1 MKKSFVLTIGF
12 CFAIIAIIFSSCKH
26 GCGGASE
33 ASQYNSNN
41 SHYSGLNC
49 FNCHSGTGEGTSC
62 FAVAGTVFDKN
73 KSGTKSNPTVRLYS
87 KPDGAGVLIKTIEGD
102 ELGNFYDGN
111 ADGLGVRFYP
121 VVISPNGSIQKML
134 EPITTGACNSCHGIT
149 TDRIWVD

>member
-33 ASQYNSNN
+33 ASRYNLTN

-73 KSGTKSNPTVRLYS
+73 KSETKSNATVRL
-87 KPDGAGVLIKTIEGD
+87 
-102 ELGNFYDGN
+102 
-111 ADGLGVRFYP
+111 
-121 VVISPNGSIQKML
+121 
-134 EPITTGACNSCHGIT
+134 
-149 TDRIWVD
+149 